1 MTSYQPPLRAAVNHP
16 DSRDDMT
23 ASDRQAHWQ
32 SVYLQKGEQEVSWTQ
47 VDPQP
52 SLGLIEKLA
61 GDPHAAIVDI
71 GGGASRLV
79 DALLARGFDG
89 VTVLDL
95 SEAALSAA
103 QLRIGAAAASVQWV
117 AADVTAWQ
125 PSHAFDIWHDRAAFH
140 FLVDAADRAAYL
152 ERLRHGVKPGG
163 HAIIATFALDGP
175 EKCSGLAVQRYSP
188 QSLAETLGGAFD
200 LVEHHPHRHVT
211 PWGALQSFQ
220 FSVLRR
226 R

>member
-1 MTSYQPPLRAAVNHP
+1 
-16 DSRDDMT
+16 MT
-23 ASDRQAHWQ
+23 APDRQAHWQ
-32 SVYLQKGEQEVSWTQ
+32 DVYRRKGDNEVSWTQ
-47 VDPQP
+47 PDPQP
-52 SLGLIEKLA
+52 SLGLIETFA
-61 GDPHAAIVDI
+61 GNHHAAIVDI

-79 DALLARGFDG
+79 DALLARGYDAL
-89 VTVLDL
+89 TVLDL

-103 QLRIGAAAASVQWV
+103 QLRIGAAAANVQWI
-117 AADVTAWQ
+117 AADVTAWT
-125 PSHAFDIWHDRAAFH
+125 PPHTFDIWHDRAAFH
-140 FLVDAADRAAYL
+140 FLVDAADREAYL
-152 ERLRHGVKPGG
+152 DRLRRGVKPGG

-188 QSLAETLGGAFD
+188 QSLAETLGGAFE

-220 FSVLRR
+220 FSALRR